1 MRYWK
6 LSAYQIA
13 LIGIDT
19 REKELLHGELETAYL
34 SEDNMVVCKFVG
46 LTTRR
51 AVVYE
56 TFALKGKAMQEI
68 AAVIRTG
75 VVVPSGVSDDL
86 DEVLHGTRK
95 AAS

>member
-19 REKELLHGELETAYL
+19 REKELMHGELETAYL

-51 AVVYE
+51 AVV
-56 TFALKGKAMQEI
+56 
-68 AAVIRTG
+68 IRTG
-75 VVVPSGVSDDL
+75 VVAPSGVSDDL

-95 AAS
+95 TAC